1 MRTQSV
7 KTKLKNKGLKLN
19 DEQLAAIKDLEG
31 VSMVSAGAGTGKTS
45 LIVGKINYAAMV
57 NPCTSILAITFTKKA
72 VAELQ
77 SRIIGNANVMVSTFH
92 AFFYRIIRVNGYK
105 SFKFLE
111 NDSQKRDFMRNV
123 LADIE
128 MDEKITPESLE
139 EALRKGICSD
149 DDMHKAVCAYLDYL
163 KVKRLMCFDS
173 LQYFCLEVLRM
184 QPAVAVRV
192 RGLYDYVMV
201 DEVQDMSVL
210 QKQIIQLI
218 WSADRKC
225 NITFVGDEKQSIYGF
240 RGSCYAIM
248 DNLQCF
254 YDAKSYK
261 LTTNYRS
268 SEKILRVAND
278 VLPSD
283 ENLQATKGAG
293 KDVEFYAADSNAK
306 EAEYIAE
313 QIKLLHNGGTA
324 LKDIVILFRA
334 SHAVRDV
341 YEVLIKQ
348 RIPFV
353 QVGSDPLRWNS
364 SRYKAFLA
372 VMAWMYDHDNSH
384 YSCALPVLGLPKN
397 ITEDID
403 ETLNLPF
410 SASLMRITSMSSK
423 HKAVMEQFFAIKP
436 EKYALPEL
444 IKLIWDDYLK
454 EYFHAEDDDIL
465 QDFLDATSEFK
476 TFLDLR
482 IYINEVRRQMK
493 QMQRLAANPNADYVR
508 LMSIHTAKGLEFPV
522 VFLVG
527 AAEGILPDLTHDT
540 VDVAEEN
547 RLAYVAVTRA
557 KDRLFVTYPEKS
569 SKGNDAQPS
578 RFFKQFFNN

>member
-1 MRTQSV
+1 MRKPSFKTQ
-7 KTKLKNKGLKLN
+7 LKNKGLRLN

-57 NPCTSILAITFTKKA
+57 NPCASILAITFTRKA

-77 SRIIGNANVMVSTFH
+77 SRIVGNANVMVSTFH
-92 AFFYRIIRVNGYK
+92 AFFYRILRANGYK
-105 SFKFLE
+105 SFKFIE
-111 NDSQKRDFMRNV
+111 NDNQKRSIMKDV

-128 MDEKITPESLE
+128 LEDKITPESLE
-139 EALRKGICSD
+139 EALRKGICGD

-163 KVKRLMCFDS
+163 KSKRVMCFDS
-173 LQYFCLEVLRM
+173 LQYFCLETLNM

-218 WSADRKC
+218 WPADKKC
-225 NITFVGDEKQSIYGF
+225 NITYVGDEKQSIYGF

-248 DNLQCF
+248 GDLKSF
-254 YDAKSYK
+254 YAAKSYK
-261 LTTNYRS
+261 LTANYRS
-268 SEKILRVAND
+268 TEKILSVANA

-283 ENLQATKGAG
+283 EDLQATRGVG
-293 KDVEFYAADSNAK
+293 KDVEFYAADNNAK

-313 QIKLLHNGGTA
+313 QIKLMHNAGTP

-341 YEVLIKQ
+341 YEVMIKQ

-372 VMAWMYDHDNSH
+372 VMAWMHDHDNSH

-403 ETLNLPF
+403 ETLQLPF
-410 SASLMRITSMSSK
+410 SELLMSITSMSRK
-423 HKAVMEQFFAIKP
+423 HKNVLEQFFAIKP

-444 IKLIWDDYLK
+444 IKLIWNNYLK
-454 EYFHAEDDDIL
+454 DYFKAEDEDIL
-465 QDFLDATSEFK
+465 NDFLEATSDFG

-482 IYINEVRRQMK
+482 IYINDVRRQMK
-493 QMQRLAANPNADYVR
+493 QMQRLAADPTADYVR

-522 VFLVG
+522 VFVVG
-527 AAEGILPDLTHDT
+527 AAEGILPDLTHDA
-540 VDVAEEN
+540 VNIDEEN
-547 RLAYVAVTRA
+547 RLAYVATTRA
-557 KDRLFVTYPEKS
+557 KDKLYITYAKQS
-569 SKGNDAQPS
+569 NKGNDVQPS
-578 RFFKQFFNN
+578 RFFTQFFN

>member
-1 MRTQSV
+1 MRKPSFKTQ
-7 KTKLKNKGLKLN
+7 LKNRGLKLN

-45 LIVGKINYAAMV
+45 LIVGKINYASMV
-57 NPCTSILAITFTKKA
+57 NPCTSILAITFTRKA

-77 SRIIGNANVMVSTFH
+77 SRIVGNANVMVSTFH
-92 AFFYRIIRVNGYK
+92 AFFYRIIRANGYK

-128 MDEKITPESLE
+128 LEDKITPESLE

-163 KVKRLMCFDS
+163 KAKRVMCFDS
-173 LQYFCLEVLRM
+173 LQYFCLETLNM
-184 QPAVAVRV
+184 QPAVAIRV

-210 QKQIIQLI
+210 QKQIIQII
-218 WSADRKC
+218 WPNDRKC
-225 NITFVGDEKQSIYGF
+225 NITFVGDQKQSIYGF

-248 DNLQCF
+248 DNLKSF
-254 YDAKSYK
+254 YGAKAYK

-268 SEKILRVAND
+268 TEKILRVAND

-283 ENLQATKGAG
+283 EDLQATRGAG
-293 KDVEFYAADSNAK
+293 KDVEFYAADNQIK

-313 QIKLLHNGGTA
+313 QIKLMHNGGVA

-364 SRYKAFLA
+364 SRFKAFLA
-372 VMAWMYDHDNSH
+372 LLAWMYDHDNSH

-410 SASLMRITSMSSK
+410 SASLMSITSMSSK
-423 HKAVMEQFFAIKP
+423 HRAVLLQFFSIEP
-436 EKYALPEL
+436 EKYTLPEL
-444 IKLIWDDYLK
+444 IKIIWDNYLK
-454 EYFHAEDDDIL
+454 AYFQAEDDDIL
-465 QDFLDATSEFK
+465 QDFLDATSDFD

-482 IYINEVRRQMK
+482 VYINDVRRQMK

-522 VFLVG
+522 VFIVG

-540 VDVAEEN
+540 VNIDEEN
-547 RLAYVAVTRA
+547 RLAYVATTRA
-557 KDRLFVTYPEKS
+557 KDRLYITYAKQGA
-569 SKGNDAQPS
+569 KGNDAKPS
-578 RFFKQFFNN
+578 RFFEKFFN

>member
-1 MRTQSV
+1 MRKPSFKTQ
-7 KTKLKNKGLKLN
+7 LKNRGLKLN

-45 LIVGKINYAAMV
+45 LIVGKINYASMV
-57 NPCTSILAITFTKKA
+57 NPCTSILAITFTRKA

-77 SRIIGNANVMVSTFH
+77 SRIVGNANVMVSTFH
-92 AFFYRIIRVNGYK
+92 AFFYRILRANGYK

-111 NDSQKRDFMRNV
+111 NDNQKRSIMKDV

-128 MDEKITPESLE
+128 LEDKVTPESLA

-163 KVKRLMCFDS
+163 KAKRVMCFDS
-173 LQYFCLEVLRM
+173 LQYFCLETLNM
-184 QPAVAVRV
+184 QPAVAIRV

-210 QKQIIQLI
+210 QKQIIQII
-218 WSADRKC
+218 WPNDRKC
-225 NITFVGDEKQSIYGF
+225 NITFVGDQKQSIYGF

-248 DNLQCF
+248 DNLKSF
-254 YDAKSYK
+254 YGAKAYK

-268 SEKILRVAND
+268 TEKILRVAND

-283 ENLQATKGAG
+283 EDLQATRGAG
-293 KDVEFYAADSNAK
+293 KDVEFYAADNQIK

-313 QIKLLHNGGTA
+313 QIKLMHNGGVA

-364 SRYKAFLA
+364 SRFKAFLA
-372 VMAWMYDHDNSH
+372 LLAWMHDHDNSH

-403 ETLNLPF
+403 ETLQLPF
-410 SASLMRITSMSSK
+410 SASLMHITSISRK
-423 HKAVMEQFFAIKP
+423 HKAVLEQFFNIKP
-436 EKYALPEL
+436 EKYTLQEL

-454 EYFHAEDDDIL
+454 DYFKAEDDDIL
-465 QDFLDATSEFK
+465 HDFLDATSDFG

-482 IYINEVRRQMK
+482 VYINNVRRQMK
-493 QMQRLAANPNADYVR
+493 QMQRLAADPNADYVR
-508 LMSIHTAKGLEFPV
+508 LMSIHTAKGLEFPA
-522 VFLVG
+522 VFLAG

-540 VDVAEEN
+540 VNIDEEN
-547 RLAYVAVTRA
+547 RLAYVATTRA
-557 KDRLFVTYPEKS
+557 KDRLYITYAKQGA
-569 SKGNDAQPS
+569 KGNDAKPS
-578 RFFKQFFNN
+578 RFFEKFFN

>member
-1 MRTQSV
+1 MRKPNIKTQ
-7 KTKLKNKGLKLN
+7 LKNRGLRLN

-31 VSMVSAGAGTGKTS
+31 VTMVSAGAGTGKTS
-45 LIVGKINYAAMV
+45 LIVGKVNYAAMV
-57 NPCTSILAITFTKKA
+57 NPCTSILAITFTRKA

-77 SRIIGNANVMVSTFH
+77 SRIVGNANVMVSTFH
-92 AFFYRIIRVNGYK
+92 AFFYRILRANGYK

-111 NDSQKRDFMRNV
+111 NDNQKRSFMKDV

-128 MDEKITPESLE
+128 LEEKITPESLE

-218 WSADRKC
+218 WPNDKKC
-225 NITFVGDEKQSIYGF
+225 NITFVGDQKQSIYGF

-268 SEKILRVAND
+268 SEKILSVANN

-283 ENLQATKGAG
+283 ENLKATRGAG
-293 KDVEFYAADSNAK
+293 KDVEFCAADNNTK

-313 QIKLLHNGGTA
+313 QIKLMHNGGTA

-341 YEVLIKQ
+341 YEVFIKQ

-372 VMAWMYDHDNSH
+372 LLAWMHDHDNSH

-410 SASLMRITSMSSK
+410 SASLMSITSMSSK
-423 HKAVMEQFFAIKP
+423 HRAVLEQFFAIKP

-444 IKLIWDDYLK
+444 IKIIWDNYLK
-454 EYFHAEDDDIL
+454 AYFKAEDDDIL
-465 QDFLDATSEFK
+465 QDFLDATSDFK
-476 TFLDLR
+476 TFTDLR
-482 IYINEVRRQMK
+482 IYINDCRRQMK

-508 LMSIHTAKGLEFPV
+508 LMSIHTSKGLEFPV
-522 VFLVG
+522 VFLAG
-527 AAEGILPDLTHDT
+527 AVEGILPDLTHDT
-540 VDVAEEN
+540 VNIDEEN

-557 KDRLFVTYPEKS
+557 KDRLYITYAKQGA
-569 SKGNDAQPS
+569 KGNDAQSS
-578 RFFKQFFNN
+578 RFFKQFFN

>member
-57 NPCTSILAITFTKKA
+57 NPCTSILAITFTRKA

-92 AFFYRIIRVNGYK
+92 AFFYRILRANGYK

-111 NDSQKRDFMRNV
+111 NDNQKRNFMRNV

-128 MDEKITPESLE
+128 LEDNITPESLE
-139 EALRKGICSD
+139 EALRKGICND
-149 DDMHKAVCAYLDYL
+149 DDMKKAVCAYIDYL
-163 KVKRLMCFDS
+163 KAKRLMCFDS

-218 WSADRKC
+218 WPADRKC

-248 DNLQCF
+248 GNLQCF
-254 YDAKSYK
+254 YNAKTYK

-268 SEKILRVAND
+268 TEKILDVANT

-283 ENLQATKGAG
+283 EDLRATRGAG
-293 KDVEFYAADSNAK
+293 KDVEFCAADNNVK

-313 QIKLLHNGGTA
+313 QIKLLHNGGTP

-341 YEVLIKQ
+341 YEVMIKQ

-353 QVGSDPLRWNS
+353 QVGSDPLKWNS

-372 VMAWMYDHDNSH
+372 LLAWMHDHDNSH

-410 SASLMRITSMSSK
+410 SGLLMSITSMSSK
-423 HKAVMEQFFAIKP
+423 HKAVLEQFFAIKP

-493 QMQRLAANPNADYVR
+493 QMQRLAADPNADYVR

-522 VFLVG
+522 VFLAG
-527 AAEGILPDLTHDT
+527 AAEGVLPDLTHDT
-540 VDVAEEN
+540 VNIDEEN

-557 KDRLFVTYPEKS
+557 KDRLYISYPKQGA
-569 SKGNDAQPS
+569 KGNDAQPS
-578 RFFKQFFNN
+578 RFFEQFFD